1 MEITFIDIVETY
13 NTNLNFQEF
22 LDRLNKLDIL
32 MAVIKKLQEDKPE
45 FTDICED
52 IYGKADKAYNNYE
65 DFTGVIELTEK
76 EKEALSCLL
85 DYNISRKIIELIN
98 YYRGENEL

>member
-1 MEITFIDIVETY
+1 MEITFSDIGETY

-32 MAVIKKLQEDKPE
+32 MAVIKKLQEYKPE

-52 IYGKADKAYNNYE
+52 IYVKADKAYNNYE

-76 EKEALSCLL
+76 EKEALACLL
-85 DYNISRKIIELIN
+85 DYNISRKVIELIN

>member
-1 MEITFIDIVETY
+1 
-13 NTNLNFQEF
+13 
-22 LDRLNKLDIL
+22 

-52 IYGKADKAYNNYE
+52 IYGKADEAYNKYK
-65 DFTGVIELTEK
+65 DFTGVVELTEK
-76 EKEALSCLL
+76 EKEALECLL